1 MNGLVINLTHSVD
14 DVDRTSVAIVVAGA
28 SVASSQKTTVFLS
41 SEGTRLAAK
50 GVAET
55 LHEEGFAPMSEL
67 VASYVEAGG
76 TFLVCSPCAKKRG
89 IGEDD
94 VIEGAS
100 IVGGATLVALLADAL
115 GRSHSE
121 KAPDAGS
128 RRVPTR
134 RSTRRSRCPGVRRRR
149 HGLRQWPAARHHL
162 SHATHRGR

>member
-94 VIEGAS
+94 LIEGAS
-100 IVGGATLVALLADAL
+100 IVGGATLVALLADGA
-115 GRSHSE
+115 SS
-121 KAPDAGS
+121 
-128 RRVPTR
+128 
-134 RSTRRSRCPGVRRRR
+134 
-149 HGLRQWPAARHHL
+149 L
-162 SHATHRGR
+162 SF